1 MDDEI
6 DHRALGIASYQRC
19 WELLDRGKLTNSDE
33 VELMTEAFTARHH
46 WLLAGGTQEWI
57 ISDWMVARAAAAV
70 GEGPLAVRFA
80 TRADAATQDARV
92 DDWLA
97 ASTAEGVARAYA
109 AMGDAQRR
117 DLWVEKAAR
126 LIEAIA
132 DDEDRALI
140 SDQLSSVPVVP
151 SP

>member
-1 MDDEI
+1 VDDEI
-6 DHRALGIASYQRC
+6 DHRSLGIASYQRC
-19 WELLDRGKLTNSDE
+19 WELLDRDNRSKNDE
-33 VELMTEAFTARHH
+33 VELLTEAFTARHH

-70 GEGPLAVRFA
+70 GDGPLSVRFA
-80 TRADAATQDARV
+80 VRADAATKDTDV
-92 DDWLA
+92 DDWLR

-109 AMGDAQRR
+109 ALGDATNR
-117 DLWVEKAAR
+117 DLWAETSAR
-126 LIEAIA
+126 LVEAIA

-140 SDQLSSVPVVP
+140 ADQLASVPAAK

>member
-1 MDDEI
+1 MGDDV
-6 DHRALGIASYQRC
+6 DHRALGVASYQRC
-19 WELLDRGKLTNSDE
+19 WELLDQRRLTSTDE
-33 VELMTEAFTARHH
+33 VELLTEAFTARHH
-46 WLLAGGTQEWI
+46 WLLAGGPQERI
-57 ISDWMVARAAAAV
+57 ISDWMVARAAAAAN
-70 GEGPLAVRFA
+70 EGPLSVRFA
-80 TRADAATQDARV
+80 TRADAAAHEAQV

-126 LIEAIA
+126 LVEAIA

-140 SDQLSSVPVVP
+140 ADQLASVPR
-151 SP
+151 

>member
-1 MDDEI
+1 MDEEI

-19 WELLDRGKLTNSDE
+19 WELLDRAKLTSTDE
-33 VELMTEAFTARHH
+33 VELLTEAFTARHH
-46 WLLAGGTQEWI
+46 WLLAGGAQEWI
-57 ISDWMVARAAAAV
+57 ISDWMVARAAAAA
-70 GEGPLAVRFA
+70 GDGPLSVRFA
-80 TRADAATQDARV
+80 TRADAAAHEAQF

-109 AMGDAQRR
+109 AMGDAQSR

-126 LIEAIA
+126 LVEAIA

-140 SDQLSSVPVVP
+140 ADQLATVPAVP
-151 SP
+151 AP